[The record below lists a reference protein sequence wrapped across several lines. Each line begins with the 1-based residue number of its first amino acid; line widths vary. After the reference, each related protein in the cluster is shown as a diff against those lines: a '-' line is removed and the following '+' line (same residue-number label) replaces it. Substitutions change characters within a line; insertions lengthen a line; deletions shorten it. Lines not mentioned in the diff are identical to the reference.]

1 MSNPV
6 QQMIEMDAM
15 LSAIDPAMAKMVRL
29 HALQHTIDSVKDVYN
44 ELHRQGQDQDPSLQL
59 LKAKLRAY
67 LMCKGTD
74 KIKTRK
80 AIDEFIALAHA
91 EMEIVMNGGLTVAR
105 LSPKGA
111 LYYHGDK
118 DDENARQVGDTNKN
132 TIDAL
137 EFFLECM

>member
-80 AIDEFIALAHA
+80 AIDEFIASCAF
-91 EMEIVMNGGLTVAR
+91 M
-105 LSPKGA
+105 
-111 LYYHGDK
+111 
-118 DDENARQVGDTNKN
+118 
-132 TIDAL
+132 
-137 EFFLECM
+137 